1 MFIAATGVSL
11 QLGLP
16 FPLVNEGNI
25 LSVYTYAPRYI
36 GISLDISVDSES
48 QELTLVL
55 LFLKLIN

>member
-55 LFLKLIN
+55 LF

>member
-1 MFIAATGVSL
+1 MFIATGVSL

-16 FPLVNEGNI
+16 FPSVNEGTMS
-25 LSVYTYAPRYI
+25 SVYTYAPRYI

-55 LFLKLIN
+55 LFLIN